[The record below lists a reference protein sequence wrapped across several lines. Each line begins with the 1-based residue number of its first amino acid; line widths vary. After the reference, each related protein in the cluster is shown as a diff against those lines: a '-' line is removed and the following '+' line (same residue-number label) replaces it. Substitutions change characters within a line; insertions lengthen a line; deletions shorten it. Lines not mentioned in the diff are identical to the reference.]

1 MVTPTS
7 DNQAIFGYPAD
18 MDTSPEIHQDERR
31 LRWRHIIFGTDTP
44 AGQRFDQWL
53 LVAILASVVAV
64 MLDSVDPINRDYGVL
79 LRILEWAF
87 TLLFTVEYGIRLWVS
102 DKPLR
107 YARSFF
113 GVVDLL
119 AILPTYLSLFIPGAH
134 YLLTMRALRIL
145 RLFRVMKL
153 VSFMNEASFLMNA
166 LYRARRK
173 IGIFLFSVL
182 VVMLIFGSVMYV
194 VEGPEHGFTSIPRSI
209 YWAIVTVTTV
219 GYGDIAPATPIGQ
232 AIAALAM
239 LTGYAIIAVPTGIVT
254 AEISHAMV
262 KRRFER
268 ECGNCHLH
276 EHDEDARYC
285 QRCGHELPVRDTPPG

>member
-1 MVTPTS
+1 MTDAT
-7 DNQAIFGYPAD
+7 N
-18 MDTSPEIHQDERR
+18 THLETRR
-31 LRWRHIIFGTDTP
+31 VRWRHIIFGTDTP

-53 LVAILASVVAV
+53 LVAIVASVVAV
-64 MLDSVDPINRDYGVL
+64 MLDSVESINRQYGMP
-79 LRILEWAF
+79 LRIAEWCF
-87 TLLFTVEYGIRLWVS
+87 TLLFTVEYGVRLWVS
-102 DKPLR
+102 ANPWR

-119 AILPTYLSLFIPGAH
+119 SILPTYLSLFIPGAH

-153 VSFMNEASFLMNA
+153 VSFMNEAGFLMNA

-173 IGIFLFSVL
+173 IGVFLFSVL
-182 VVMLIFGSVMYV
+182 VVMLIFGSIMYV
-194 VEGPEHGFTSIPRSI
+194 VEGPAHGFTSIPRSI

-219 GYGDIAPATPIGQ
+219 GYGDITPGTTIGQ

-268 ECGNCHLH
+268 ECSHCHLH

-285 QRCGHELPVRDTPPG
+285 RRCGHELPARPEPDD